1 MFLELLHLTTA
12 HPSKQKAI
20 KTATVAID
28 KALFAFCYRI
38 HKLWMPSNDNA
49 HKDGFVKHILQYRR
63 ILIIVEN
70 PV

>member
-20 KTATVAID
+20 KTATVAIE
-28 KALFAFCYRI
+28 KAAFCYRI

-49 HKDGFVKHILQYRR
+49 HKDGFVKHILQYRH
-63 ILIIVEN
+63 ILMIVEN